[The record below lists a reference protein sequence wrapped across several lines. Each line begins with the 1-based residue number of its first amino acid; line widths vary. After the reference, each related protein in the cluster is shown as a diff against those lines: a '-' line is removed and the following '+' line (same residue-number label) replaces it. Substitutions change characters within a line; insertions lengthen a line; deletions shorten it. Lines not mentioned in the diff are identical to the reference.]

1 MKGGGEKCKESGGF
15 MIGGEVMGRRES
27 VLLQKIFPGSKWSK
41 KREGRTEEADHGI
54 SD

>member
-27 VLLQKIFPGSKWSK
+27 VLL
-41 KREGRTEEADHGI
+41 
-54 SD
+54 